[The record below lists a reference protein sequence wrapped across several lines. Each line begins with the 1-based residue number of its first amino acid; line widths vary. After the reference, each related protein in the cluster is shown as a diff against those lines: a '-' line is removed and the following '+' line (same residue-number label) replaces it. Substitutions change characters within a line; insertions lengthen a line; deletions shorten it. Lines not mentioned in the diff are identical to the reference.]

1 MTTAGLISFV
11 GAGPGAPDLLTLR
24 ALERL
29 RAADVVIWAS
39 SLVPRAVVEL
49 AKPGAE
55 IFDSASMTLE
65 DTLELFERRSDARL
79 VRLHSG
85 DPSLYGAIA
94 EQLRWCRAHGR
105 PVEIV
110 PGVSSVH
117 AAAAAAEVELTV
129 PGLAQSVVVTR
140 LPGRTAASV
149 PSAESVRAWAKH
161 RPTMAVLL
169 AGARPAELR
178 RELLADGEGYPPS
191 TPVVVVARATWP
203 DELVIRSDVEH
214 LPEAM
219 AATGR
224 TTTVLVLVGDALD
237 LDSGVRSHLYDP
249 SFAHRFRRRSAP
261 GRSEGRP
268 TSRRLANDGG
278 REVGLET
285 FRSPGSPG
293 GPKGQP

>member
-1 MTTAGLISFV
+1 MTEPGLVSFV
-11 GAGPGAPDLLTLR
+11 GAGPGAPDLLTVR

-29 RAADVVIWAS
+29 RRADVVVWAS

-49 AKPGAE
+49 AGPGAE
-55 IFDSASMTLE
+55 ILDSASMTLE
-65 DTLELFERRSDARL
+65 DTLDLFANRPTSRI

-94 EQLRWCRAHGR
+94 EQLRWCREQGR

-129 PGLAQSVVVTR
+129 PGLSQSLVVTR
-140 LPGRTAASV
+140 LPGRTGASV
-149 PSAESVRAWAKH
+149 PPSESVRAWARL

-169 AGARPAELR
+169 AGARAEELR
-178 RELLADGEGYPPS
+178 RELLADGEGYPPE
-191 TPVVVVARATWP
+191 TPVVVVARASWP
-203 DELVIRSDVEH
+203 DERLVRASLDD
-214 LPEAM
+214 LPAAM

-237 LDSGVRSHLYDP
+237 ATRGGRSHLYDP
-249 SFAHRFRRRSAP
+249 RFAHRFRRRSAP
-261 GRSEGRP
+261 GSSEGRP
-268 TSRRLANDGG
+268 GSRRLAADGG
-278 REVGLET
+278 RPVGLDAFGT
-285 FRSPGSPG
+285 TDLPG
-293 GPKGQP
+293 GPQRPG